1 MQLTFT
7 FADIFAGLAFALSCY
22 ATWMTV
28 RFNHRQKS
36 LIESQERLNN
46 ILLMQAESEKSKA
59 NKADLGANFIKLGGG
74 KYRLRIFNKGKS
86 TAHNVQIDFPEGND
100 VLIQSE
106 IDEKFPL
113 EALEQHQS
121 VDLLVGAHL
130 GSKLKHAL
138 RLTWADSASDNN
150 QKTVYVTL

>member
-22 ATWMTV
+22 ATWVTV

-46 ILLMQAESEKSKA
+46 ILLLQAEREKNDASR
-59 NKADLGANFIKLGGG
+59 ADLGANFVKLGGG

-86 TAHNVQIDFPEGND
+86 TARNVQIDFPEGND

-130 GSKLKHAL
+130 GSKLKHAM
-138 RLTWADSASDNN
+138 RFTWADRADENN
-150 QKTVYVTL
+150 QKTVYATL

>member
-46 ILLMQAESEKSKA
+46 ILLLQAEREKNDASR
-59 NKADLGANFIKLGGG
+59 ADLGANFVKLGGG

-86 TAHNVQIDFPEGND
+86 TARNVRIDFPEGND
-100 VLIQSE
+100 VLIQAE

-121 VDLLVGAHL
+121 VDLIVGAHL
-130 GSKLKHAL
+130 GSKLKHAM
-138 RLTWADSASDNN
+138 RFTWADSAAESN
-150 QKTVYVTL
+150 QKTVYATL